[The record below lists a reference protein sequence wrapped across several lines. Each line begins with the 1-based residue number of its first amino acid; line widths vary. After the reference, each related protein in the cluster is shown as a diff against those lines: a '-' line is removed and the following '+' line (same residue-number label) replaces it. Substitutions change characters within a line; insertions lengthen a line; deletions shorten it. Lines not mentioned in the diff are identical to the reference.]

1 MVSHWVLESYVGIDV
16 VTRKNTMPKIA
27 KPLGALAVKNLK
39 AEGLHAVGTVSGLH
53 LSISA
58 SGARSWI
65 LRTKIGNRRSDI
77 GLGAY
82 PAVSLALAHEK
93 AQATKESIKQGIDP
107 VAARTRSRSTV
118 EWTFERCA
126 LEYIKLHRA
135 TWKGA
140 KHASQWENT
149 LATYAYPK
157 IGAKHVRD
165 IAVGDVLAVIE
176 SHWLTKNETMSRVRN
191 RIELVLSWAAVRGY
205 RSKENPAAWRG
216 NLDNALP
223 KPSKVNQAE
232 PHKALPFTQIHD
244 FMRQLRQTQGMS
256 AKCLQWLIL
265 TATRSNEAREATWAE
280 IDLEGASWTIPAA
293 RMKAGREHRIPLS
306 AAALAL
312 LQTMPKLEGTDLVFP
327 GRDTEKPLSDMS
339 MTLQMRRMKVDAVPH
354 GFRSTFV
361 DWAAERTSYP
371 VELREMA
378 LAHTLPNKTQAA
390 YQRGDLFDK
399 RRSLMNDWAAYIESS
414 PIAGNIIQFR
424 TA

>member
-1 MVSHWVLESYVGIDV
+1 
-16 VTRKNTMPKIA
+16 MPKIA

-65 LRTKIGNRRSDI
+65 LRTKIGTRRSDI

-107 VAARTRSRSTV
+107 VAARTRNRSTV

-135 TWKGA
+135 SWKGA

-176 SHWLTKNETMSRVRN
+176 SHWLTKNETMVRVRN

-205 RSKENPAAWRG
+205 RSKENPAAWKG
-216 NLDNALP
+216 NLAGTLP
-223 KPSKVNQAE
+223 KPSKVNQHEA
-232 PHKALPFTQIHD
+232 HKALPFTQAHD
-244 FMRQLRQTQGMS
+244 FMVQLRQTAGTG

-265 TATRSNEAREATWAE
+265 TATRSNEARGATWSE
-280 IDLEGASWTIPAA
+280 IDLQNAAWTIPAA

-306 AAALAL
+306 PATLAL
-312 LQTMPKLEGTDLVFP
+312 LQSLSKFEGTDLVFP
-327 GRDTEKPLSDMS
+327 GRDVKKPLSDMS
-339 MTLQMRRMKVDAVPH
+339 MTLVLRRMKVDAVPH

-378 LAHTLPNKTQAA
+378 LAHTLGDKTQAA
-390 YQRGDLFDK
+390 YQRGDMFE
-399 RRSLMNDWAAYIESS
+399 RRRALMSDWAAYIDTP
-414 PIAGNIIQFR
+414 PITGNIIQFK

>member
-1 MVSHWVLESYVGIDV
+1 
-16 VTRKNTMPKIA
+16 MPKLA

-65 LRTKIGNRRSDI
+65 LRTKIGTRRSDI
-77 GLGAY
+77 GLGSY
-82 PAVSLALAHEK
+82 PAVTLALAHEK

-135 TWKGA
+135 GWKGA

-149 LATYAYPK
+149 LATYAYPQ

-165 IAVGDVLAVIE
+165 IAVGDVLSVIE
-176 SHWLTKNETMSRVRN
+176 PHWLTKNETMVRVRN

-205 RSKENPAAWRG
+205 RSKENPAAWKG
-216 NLDNALP
+216 NLAGTLP
-223 KPSKVNQAE
+223 KPSKVNQHEA
-232 PHKALPFTQIHD
+232 HKALPFTQAHD
-244 FMRQLRQTQGMS
+244 FMAQLRQTQGMS
-256 AKCLQWLIL
+256 AKCLEWLIL
-265 TATRSNEAREATWAE
+265 TATRSNEARGATWSE
-280 IDLEGASWTIPAA
+280 IDLQGAAWTIPAA
-293 RMKAGREHRIPLS
+293 RMKAAREHRIPLS

-312 LQTMPKLEGTDLVFP
+312 LQAMPRFEGTDLVFP
-327 GRDTEKPLSDMS
+327 GRDVKKPLSDMS
-339 MTLQMRRMKVDAVPH
+339 MTLVLRRMKVDAVPH

-361 DWAAERTSYP
+361 DWAAERTNYP

-378 LAHTLPNKTQAA
+378 LAHTLGDKTQAA
-390 YQRGDLFDK
+390 YQRGDLFE
-399 RRSLMNDWAAYIESS
+399 RRRALMADWAAFIDTP
-414 PIAGNIIQFR
+414 PITGNIVQFK